1 MGHEDNCLTL
11 NVYSRANGQAAV
23 DPLLPIM
30 IWIHGGAF
38 LVGSGSDFFYG
49 PRRAMNQN
57 IVLVTI
63 NYRLGPFGFARGTD
77 KEGQERLTH
86 NLGFLDQRCLDFDL
100 LD

>member
-11 NVYSRANGQAAV
+11 NVYSRALKEA
-23 DPLLPIM
+23 DPMLPIM

-77 KEGQERLTH
+77 KEGKERLPY
-86 NLGFLDQRCLDFDL
+86 NLGFLDQRSGFIF
-100 LD
+100 